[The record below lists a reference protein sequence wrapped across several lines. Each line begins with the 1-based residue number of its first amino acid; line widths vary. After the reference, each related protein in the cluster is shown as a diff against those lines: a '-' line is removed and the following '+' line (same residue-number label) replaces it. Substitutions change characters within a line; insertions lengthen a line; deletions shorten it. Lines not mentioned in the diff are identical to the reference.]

1 MILAAIVDR
10 DRARG
15 GILFRVAAT
24 SYVLMMT
31 ADTGQWFWW
40 IFMSAVAAVSSWRL
54 MGAAKTGRALLT
66 REWGFG
72 RKSDPFEFWFLTS
85 LYLIVVAGTAWM
97 LATGLSPIP

>member
-1 MILAAIVDR
+1 M
-10 DRARG
+10 
-15 GILFRVAAT
+15 AAT
-24 SYVLMMT
+24 SYVLVMT